1 MFHKITSVVTEMSPT
16 LRAVPLS
23 GGSNGGMNI
32 HFPDPPSP
40 TDVAVF
46 SSLRAKLVR
55 EVPGSAML
63 SELLEKVNRMQECC
77 ECPEDFKVRFDEF
90 VVRAEE
96 YLHVVRPFFPVLVQ
110 FLGPQKGSRLS
121 VEPRSSEAPGQP
133 DLTGEVA

>member
-1 MFHKITSVVTEMSPT
+1 
-16 LRAVPLS
+16 
-23 GGSNGGMNI
+23 MNT

-46 SSLRAKLVR
+46 RSLRPKLVR
-55 EVPGSAML
+55 EVSGSAML

-77 ECPEDFKVRFDEF
+77 ECPEDFKMRFDQF

-96 YLHVVRPFFPVLVQ
+96 YLDVVRPFFPMLVQ
-110 FLGPQKGSRLS
+110 FLGSHTGSRVS
-121 VEPRSSEAPGQP
+121 TEQPSFEAPGEP